1 MYISSCNNYFIFL
14 VLVLYLLTICI
25 DAEKPIQ
32 GASIKICISI
42 CKYYSPPSPS
52 PPRDKV
58 ARQQFNFR
66 FWSIDRNKLIYLVSM
81 WYILQQLFTSV
92 SVSSC

>member
-42 CKYYSPPSPS
+42 CKYYSPPSRQ
-52 PPRDKV
+52 RDKV